1 MSKAGRALKQVL
13 EAYGIN
19 QTRLAIEMKVPSS
32 NVNRWVNETRDP
44 SGDAIFN
51 IKTALEKFDSEAA
64 ETFVKLYLYTSEV
77 VGEDDRG

>member
-1 MSKAGRALKQVL
+1 MGKAGRALKQVL

-44 SGDAIFN
+44 SGDAI
-51 IKTALEKFDSEAA
+51 
-64 ETFVKLYLYTSEV
+64 VKSRQPWKSLIL
-77 VGEDDRG
+77 RRQKRL